1 MEVEENF
8 AKIYRPFIENK
19 LKTVEDENSDIVTK
33 KGTCCMA
40 LSKWTFIIYNIL
52 LLVSGYSI
60 DIESIIMFT
69 LHCTSTQNIRNGKA
83 I

>member
-8 AKIYRPFIENK
+8 AKKYRPFIENK
-19 LKTVEDENSDIVTK
+19 LKTVEDETSDIVTK
-33 KGTCCMA
+33 KGTCCMT

-52 LLVSGYSI
+52 LLVSGFSI
-60 DIESIIMFT
+60 DIESIMFT